1 MVIQAVSV
9 CCHAGHEDVAVQPI
23 GAGARGR
30 LHLSGRGAA
39 FPVVHVVEDDVE
51 SGPGQNA
58 ADLVDIVAVSHQVP
72 DPLAQVVRRLAVQH
86 PDFMAALEQFGHQRS
101 SDEQRAA
108 DHQNF
113 PGGGR
118 PVRSIIHC
126 VVASRNT
133 PSRDG

>member
-51 SGPGQNA
+51 SGPGRTRRIWSTSLRSA
-58 ADLVDIVAVSHQVP
+58 TRWP

-86 PDFMAALEQFGHQRS
+86 PDF
-101 SDEQRAA
+101 
-108 DHQNF
+108 N
-113 PGGGR
+113 GR
-118 PVRSIIHC
+118 P
-126 VVASRNT
+126 
-133 PSRDG
+133 